1 MHALRVLGWGWAFHA
16 KMMTRSAFDGLLAV
30 LWPLF
35 FATVAF
41 FMFRSGGDPEL
52 LVHAALGAAVM
63 GVWTATSVPASSA
76 LQRARWHGVLELL
89 VATPV
94 HFSLVLLPVTVA
106 TSAIGLY
113 CLAATIIWGKFV
125 FGIDLPME
133 QPFAFAVAIPLTVI
147 AVGMF
152 GFLLAVAFVRFRRSW
167 AMGAVLEYPVWL
179 ICGFLVPLS
188 LLPGWVQPISWA
200 LAPTW
205 GMNAIRQASTGG
217 SPWPDIALC
226 FALGLGYVGIG
237 VLVLDVVLRSA
248 REHATL
254 ALT

>member
-1 MHALRVLGWGWAFHA
+1 MHALRVLGWGWVFHA
-16 KMMTRSAFDGLLAV
+16 KMMTRSAFDGLLAI
-30 LWPLF
+30 LWPIF

-41 FMFRSGGDPEL
+41 FMFRNGGNPEL
-52 LVHAALGAAVM
+52 LVYAALGAAVM
-63 GVWTATSVPASSA
+63 GVWTATSVPSASA

-106 TSAIGLY
+106 CSAIGLY
-113 CLAATIIWGKFV
+113 CITATVLWGKFV
-125 FGIDLPME
+125 FGIDLPLE
-133 QPFAFAVAIPLTVI
+133 HPLAFAVAIPVTVLAI
-147 AVGMF
+147 GML
-152 GFLLAVAFVRFRRSW
+152 GFLLAVSFVRFRRSW

-179 ICGFLVPLS
+179 VCGFLVPLS
-188 LLPGWVQPISWA
+188 VLPGWVRPISWA

-205 GMNAIRQASTGG
+205 GMTAIREASVGG
-217 SPWPDIALC
+217 TPWLDIGVC
-226 FALGLGYVGIG
+226 FALGLAYVAAGC
-237 VLVLDVVLRSA
+237 LVLNTVLRSA

>member
-1 MHALRVLGWGWAFHA
+1 MHGLRVLGRGWVFHA

-41 FMFRSGGDPEL
+41 FMFRDGGNPEL
-52 LVHAALGAAVM
+52 LVYAALGAAVM

-113 CLAATIIWGKFV
+113 CLAATILWGKFV

-133 QPFAFAVAIPLTVI
+133 HPFAFALAVPATVI
-147 AVGMF
+147 SVGML

-167 AMGAVLEYPVWL
+167 AMGAALEYPVWL
-179 ICGFLVPLS
+179 VCGFLVPLS
-188 LLPGWVQPISWA
+188 LLPDWVRPISWA
-200 LAPTW
+200 LGPTW
-205 GMNAIRQASTGG
+205 GMNAIREASMGG
-217 SPWPDIALC
+217 TPFPDVAVC
-226 FALGLGYVGIG
+226 FALGLGYLALG
-237 VLVLDVVLRSA
+237 VLILDGVLRSA

>member
-1 MHALRVLGWGWAFHA
+1 MHALRVLGWGWVFHA

-41 FMFRSGGDPEL
+41 FMFRNGGNPEL
-52 LVHAALGAAVM
+52 LVYAALGAAVM

-94 HFSLVLLPVTVA
+94 HFSLVLLPVTIA

-113 CLAATIIWGKFV
+113 CLAATILWGKLA

-133 QPFAFAVAIPLTVI
+133 HPFAFALAVPATVI
-147 AVGMF
+147 SVGML

-188 LLPGWVQPISWA
+188 LLPDWVRPVSWA
-200 LAPTW
+200 LGPTW
-205 GMNAIRQASTGG
+205 GMNAIRQASMGG
-217 SPWPDIALC
+217 TPLPDVAIC
-226 FALGLGYVGIG
+226 FALGLGYVAAG
-237 VLVLDVVLRSA
+237 VLMLNSVLRSA

>member
-1 MHALRVLGWGWAFHA
+1 
-16 KMMTRSAFDGLLAV
+16 MMTRSAFDGLLAV

-41 FMFRSGGDPEL
+41 FMFRDGGNPEL
-52 LVHAALGAAVM
+52 LVYAALGAAVM

-113 CLAATIIWGKFV
+113 CLAATILWGKFV

-133 QPFAFAVAIPLTVI
+133 HPFAFALAVPATVI
-147 AVGMF
+147 SVGML

-167 AMGAVLEYPVWL
+167 AMGAALEYPVWL
-179 ICGFLVPLS
+179 VCGFLVPLS
-188 LLPGWVQPISWA
+188 LLPDWVRPISWA
-200 LAPTW
+200 LGPTW
-205 GMNAIRQASTGG
+205 GMNAIREASMGG
-217 SPWPDIALC
+217 TPFPDVAVC
-226 FALGLGYVGIG
+226 FALGLGYLALG
-237 VLVLDVVLRSA
+237 VLILDGVLRSA